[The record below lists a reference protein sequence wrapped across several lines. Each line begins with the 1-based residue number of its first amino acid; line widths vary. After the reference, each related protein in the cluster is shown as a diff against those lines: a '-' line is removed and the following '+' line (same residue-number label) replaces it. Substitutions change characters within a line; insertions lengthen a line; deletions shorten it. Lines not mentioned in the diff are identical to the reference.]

1 MKLYTDGAS
10 CGNPGRAGIG
20 VVLCNEAGESV
31 KEISEC
37 IGVAT
42 NNVAEYRALIRGLEE
57 ARALGWD
64 SVEVYTDSELLV
76 RQLNGQYQVHARH
89 LVPLHRS
96 ALQLLKLFKTAWI
109 YHIPREQNA
118 RADRLARGS
127 VHRMSS
133 RRGGF
138 SHG

>member
-1 MKLYTDGAS
+1 MKLYIDGAS
-10 CGNPGRAGIG
+10 KGNPGWAGIG
-20 VVLCNEAGESV
+20 VVLCNEAGEPV
-31 KEISEC
+31 KEISES

-57 ARALGWD
+57 ARAMGWD

-76 RQLNGQYQVHARH
+76 RQLNGQYEVHARH
-89 LVPLHRS
+89 LVPLHRR

-118 RADRLARGS
+118 RADRLAKEPA
-127 VHRMSS
+127 
-133 RRGGF
+133 RRVSFTVGEF

>member
-1 MKLYTDGAS
+1 MKLYIDGAS
-10 CGNPGRAGIG
+10 KGNPGWAGIG
-20 VVLCNEAGESV
+20 VVLCNEAGEPV
-31 KEISEC
+31 KEISES

-57 ARALGWD
+57 ARVMGWD

-76 RQLNGQYQVHARH
+76 RQLNGQYEVHARH
-89 LVPLHRS
+89 LVPLHRR

-118 RADRLARGS
+118 RADRLAKES
-127 VHRMSS
+127 V
-133 RRGGF
+133 RRVSFTVGEF